1 MTSLI
6 TDDTG
11 RVTGVEAFTPDGR
24 ATFHAGAVILTCGG
38 FEANPEMR
46 ARYLGHGWDA
56 IKNRGVPY
64 NTGDGLRAAFEIG
77 AMPYGGY
84 SSAHA
89 SPQDIERP
97 AYTLPSSVPKGGT
110 RSSRYAYPYSIMVN
124 RDGTRFIDE
133 GSDVRGRTYAKM
145 GRSVLAQPGN
155 AAYQI
160 FDKKAR
166 DLGLLEDYDRNDAT
180 GVTANTL
187 EELADMLGLPAST
200 FVKTVTEYNAAIQ
213 PEGTLDPNPFYLDG
227 KGTKGLSPEKT
238 NYAIEISEG
247 PFEAYGITCAIT
259 FTFGGLKVDPK
270 TAQVQHVSGRG
281 IPGLYTAG
289 EMLGGLWHWNYPSGS
304 GMMAGAVFGRIAGR
318 EAAAEGAGARA

>member
-1 MTSLI
+1 
-6 TDDTG
+6 
-11 RVTGVEAFTPDGR
+11 
-24 ATFHAGAVILTCGG
+24 
-38 FEANPEMR
+38 MR

-166 DLGLLEDYDRNDAT
+166 DLGLLEDYDRNNAT

-187 EELADMLGLPAST
+187 EELADMLGLPVKT

-227 KGTKGLSPEKT
+227 KGTKGLTPDKT
-238 NYAIEISEG
+238 NYAIEISEA

-318 EAAAEGAGARA
+318 EAAAESASNRA